1 VKNQLAKIDIGKE
14 LLLQPEKGVESIGTI
29 GDLISA
35 LLPNIYILAGIIL
48 LLLLIFGGL
57 TVIFSA
63 GKSDPESAAKGQKTI
78 SAALIGFLVI
88 FASYWIIQ
96 IIEIVTG
103 IEILSG
109 GGL

>member
-1 VKNQLAKIDIGKE
+1 VKIQLAEVDIGKE
-14 LLLQPEKGVESIGTI
+14 LLLQPGKGVESVGTI
-29 GDLISA
+29 GSFISA
-35 LLPNIYILAGIIL
+35 ILPNIYIIAGVIL

-57 TVIFSA
+57 TVIVSA
-63 GKSDPESAAKGQKTI
+63 GKNDPESTAKGSKAI
-78 SAALIGFLVI
+78 SAALMGFLVI

-103 IEILSG
+103 IEILGG